1 MSHLG
6 ILGKSIP
13 DRESSKYQLE
23 VNLFA
28 IFQGVTRRLVGL
40 EQREQGGRIDEV
52 REIIRSNKAL

>member
-28 IFQGVTRRLVGL
+28 IFQGVTRLVGL

>member
-6 ILGKSIP
+6 ILGRSIP

-28 IFQGVTRRLVGL
+28 IFQGVTGRLVGL

-52 REIIRSNKAL
+52 REIIRLNKAL